1 MASLMTPIPA
11 LLGHWR
17 LDAMSVVLAIPTLI
31 LLVVAAVYA
40 KPYLA
45 QQRYRAESAL
55 RFWVCY
61 VLFGAGML
69 SVLASW
75 DLLQFVVSWE
85 VMTLASYVLVAHETS
100 EAGATRAA
108 FKYFVMTHAA
118 SACLLLA
125 AMVLWADGGTLS
137 FDALR
142 PTLAHLAQQRPV
154 TLHLVLALLFV
165 AFATKAGLY
174 PMGDW
179 LPDAHP
185 AAPAPVSAVLSGVM
199 VKIGIYGFLRFFVWA
214 LASAGPDAAV
224 QWGYLLAAAGAVSAV
239 LGGLAAS
246 ASRDTKVM
254 LAYSSIAQSGLITLG
269 VGAGL
274 ALLPSHPLLA
284 QLALLGALFHTVSDA
299 VVKGLLFLV
308 AGSLQYRT
316 GSRRLEDLGGLFQA
330 MPVSAWTALVASLAI
345 AGFPP
350 LTAFTGKWLMLQA
363 SVLSRSG
370 ILVSTGLALLVASV
384 LSILYALKFFSAGF
398 LTRPMRPG
406 RLEVPAPMQAAQIVL
421 AALVL
426 ALSLLPGLWL
436 GLLGRAL
443 EGVPVPALGAASGWS
458 LFAFGPASGAY
469 APLLLVIAAAWIT
482 ALGFLALGR
491 AGATRRVG
499 VWMGGVPEG
508 TEPAAVESAGF
519 FVPLREPMRGAY
531 PSLPFHPV
539 ALPGWVLPAVDADRW
554 LFRPAARAGRR
565 VGEALQRAHSGTAH
579 RYIVWQLFGAL
590 ALIALLALQRL

>member
-1 MASLMTPIPA
+1 MASLMTPIPQ
-11 LLGHWR
+11 LLGTWQ
-17 LDAMSVVLAIPTLI
+17 LDAMSAVFAIPTLL

-40 KPYLA
+40 RPYLA
-45 QQRYRAESAL
+45 QQRYREESAL

-61 VLFGAGML
+61 ALFGAGML
-69 SVLASW
+69 GVLAAW

-100 EAGATRAA
+100 EPGAVRAA

-125 AMVLWADGGTLS
+125 AMLLWADGGSLG

-142 PTLAHLAQQRPV
+142 GTLAHLAAQRPV
-154 TLHLVLALLFV
+154 MLHVVLALLFV

-185 AAPAPVSAVLSGVM
+185 AAPAPVSAVLSGIM

-214 LASAGPDAAV
+214 LASASPDAAV
-224 QWGYLLAAAGAVSAV
+224 LWGFLLAVIGAVSAV

-269 VGAGL
+269 VGTGL
-274 ALLPSHPLLA
+274 ALMPSQPLLA

-299 VVKGLLFLV
+299 VVKALLFFV
-308 AGSLQYRT
+308 AGSMQLRT
-316 GSRRLEDLGGLFQA
+316 GSRKLEDLGGLFRA
-330 MPVSAWTALVASLAI
+330 MPVSAWTALVACLAI

-370 ILVSTGLALLVASV
+370 ILVSAGLAMLVASV
-384 LSILYALKFFSAGF
+384 LSILYALKFFAAGF
-398 LTRPMRPG
+398 LTKPMRPG

-421 AALVL
+421 AACVL
-426 ALSLLPGLWL
+426 ALSVTPGLWL

-443 EGVPVPALGAASGWS
+443 DGVPVPAVSAASGWAV
-458 LFAFGPASGAY
+458 FAFGPASGAY
-469 APLLLVIAAAWIT
+469 APLLLVLAGGWVVV
-482 ALGFLALGR
+482 LGVLALGR
-491 AGATRRVG
+491 SRVARPVG
-499 VWMGGVPEG
+499 VWMGGVPAG
-508 TEPAAVESAGF
+508 TDPAPVEAWGF
-519 FVPLREPMRGAY
+519 FVPLRESMRGAY
-531 PSLPFHPV
+531 PSLRFRPV
-539 ALPGWVLPAVDADRW
+539 ALPGWVVPVMDADRW
-554 LFRPAARAGRR
+554 LYGPAARAGRR
-565 VGEALQRAHSGTAH
+565 VGQALQRAHSGTAH
-579 RYIVWQLFGAL
+579 RYIVWQLVGAL
-590 ALIALLALQRL
+590 ALIALLVLQRS

>member
-11 LLGHWR
+11 LLGRWH
-17 LDAMSVVLAIPTLI
+17 LDAMSLTLAIPTLI

-45 QQRYRAESAL
+45 QPRYRTESAL

-61 VLFGAGML
+61 ALFGAGML
-69 SVLASW
+69 AVLASW
-75 DLLQFVVSWE
+75 DLVQFVVSWE

-125 AMVLWADGGTLS
+125 AMVLWTQGGALG

-142 PTLAHLAQQRPV
+142 PTLTRLAEERPV
-154 TLHLVLALLFV
+154 TLHVVLALLFI

-174 PMGDW
+174 PVGDW

-199 VKIGIYGFLRFFVWA
+199 IKIGIYGFLRFFVWG
-214 LASAGPDAAV
+214 LAAASPGAAA
-224 QWGYLLAAAGAVSAV
+224 QWGYLLAAAGGLSAL

-269 VGAGL
+269 IGAGL
-274 ALLPSHPLLA
+274 ALMPSQPLLA
-284 QLALLGALFHTVSDA
+284 QLALLGALFHAVSDA
-299 VVKGLLFLV
+299 MVKGLLFLV

-330 MPVSAWTALVASLAI
+330 MPVSGWTALIASLAI

-370 ILVSTGLALLVASV
+370 VLVSVGVALLVASV
-384 LSILYALKFFSAGF
+384 LSILYALKFFSGAF

-406 RLEVPAPMQAAQIVL
+406 ALEVPAPMRAAQIAL
-421 AALVL
+421 AALVV

-443 EGVPVPALGAASGWS
+443 ADVSVPAVTTPSGWS
-458 LFAFGPASGAY
+458 LFAFGPATGAY
-469 APLLLVIAAAWIT
+469 APLLLIVVAGWVT
-482 ALGFLALGR
+482 ALGLLALGR
-491 AGATRRVG
+491 GGATRRVG
-499 VWMGGVPEG
+499 VWMGGAPEG
-508 TEPAAVESAGF
+508 AEGAPVESWGF
-519 FVPLREPMRGAY
+519 FVPLRESMREAY
-531 PSLPFHPV
+531 PSLPFRP
-539 ALPGWVLPAVDADRW
+539 LPLPAWIPPLVDADRW
-554 LFRPAARAGRR
+554 LFRPVAHAGRR
-565 VGEALQRAHSGTAH
+565 VGAALQDAHSGAAH

-590 ALIALLALQRL
+590 ALIALLVLQRS